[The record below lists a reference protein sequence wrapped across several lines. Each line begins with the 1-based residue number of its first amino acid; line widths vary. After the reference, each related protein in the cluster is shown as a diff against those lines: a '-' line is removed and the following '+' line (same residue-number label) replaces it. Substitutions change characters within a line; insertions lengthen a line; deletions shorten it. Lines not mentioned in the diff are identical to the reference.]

1 MAMTLRSFR
10 DTVDTYHGGF
20 QLDDLYGVV
29 EGPSLSD
36 GVLETAGGWMRV
48 ESGVRHGRADVRLEI
63 WDSDPPPAPA
73 PWTAAGESAYLS
85 AGGIVTMGDDEGER
99 SLGALVLG
107 PPCFLY
113 GVRAHRV
120 PPARGGDGD
129 FWEDPRQAH
138 VLLRFWPLRD
148 VFDPALHARP
158 AGLREDAAALPSGY
172 VPSMDWPVLRERT
185 APPPRDGS
193 GPDVTGDPYPWRTLA
208 RHRCRTRIRHD
219 LDPAGAPV
227 STVRRQDLAASRPP
241 DPGTSHR
248 VTVAGRAIVTV
259 LAADGDLLT
268 VRDAT
273 RAESARVVAAERARP
288 A

>member
-1 MAMTLRSFR
+1 
-10 DTVDTYHGGF
+10 
-20 QLDDLYGVV
+20 
-29 EGPSLSD
+29 
-36 GVLETAGGWMRV
+36 
-48 ESGVRHGRADVRLEI
+48 
-63 WDSDPPPAPA
+63 
-73 PWTAAGESAYLS
+73 
-85 AGGIVTMGDDEGER
+85 MGDDEGER
-99 SLGALVLG
+99 SFGALVLG

-120 PPARGGDGD
+120 PPARGSDGD

-227 STVRRQDLAASRPP
+227 STVRRQDLAASGPP

-273 RAESARVVAAERARP
+273 RAESARVVAAERAWP